1 MLKKILMGAVVLASI
16 SSVSSAQVFDPTAL
30 NADPETATG
39 PLSPKLTGLGNYSFA
54 VSTDNAESQ
63 YFFDQG
69 FRLVV
74 AFNHS
79 EAMRSF
85 KEAIRLDPN
94 NAMAYWGWALTLG
107 RNLNLPMLVNS
118 MEQAN
123 YAIGMAVSLKDQVSQ
138 READYIDALAAR
150 YNTDLSIPR
159 EELDE
164 AYVVA
169 MEKLMIRTPQFFL
182 LVRQ

>member
-1 MLKKILMGAVVLASI
+1 MIKFIIMGALCLI
-16 SSVSSAQVFDPTAL
+16 SLSSLSNAQVFDPTAL
-30 NADPETATG
+30 NADPKTATG
-39 PLSPKLTGLGNYSFA
+39 PLSPKLEGLGNYSFA
-54 VSTDNAESQ
+54 VSTSNAESQ

-69 FRLVV
+69 FRLWV

-94 NAMAYWGWALTLG
+94 NAMAYWGWSLTLG

-123 YAIGMAVSLKDQVSQ
+123 YAIGMAVLLKDQVSE
-138 READYIDALAAR
+138 R
-150 YNTDLSIPR
+150 
-159 EELDE
+159 
-164 AYVVA
+164 
-169 MEKLMIRTPQFFL
+169 
-182 LVRQ
+182 